1 MLWKKE
7 KYLYSSIFFLI
18 KVNFFLF
25 PFRITFSH
33 SVLLFFPPAFR
44 TSLLCHSVL
53 AIILKHQA
61 LISLTPGHTNAI
73 NISLLCMD
81 QYPTSIMLWTDLI
94 PASFF
99 TPHLTWPTNLHYSSE
114 SSADI
119 NYYILSK
126 TKLFVGDVTKCIHSD
141 SQLLLM
147 EVISL
152 LNPSCWTVI
161 SVLLM

>member
-7 KYLYSSIFFLI
+7 KYLYRSIFFYLST
-18 KVNFFLF
+18 FFK
-25 PFRITFSH
+25 ISIQNN
-33 SVLLFFPPAFR
+33 LLSLSSAFFFPPAFR

-114 SSADI
+114 SSADK

-141 SQLLLM
+141 SQLFLM

>member
-94 PASFF
+94 PASFLL
-99 TPHLTWPTNLHYSSE
+99 PILHGQLICIIHQRALLIKITTFFPRRNFLWEMSP
-114 SSADI
+114 SA
-119 NYYILSK
+119 YTL
-126 TKLFVGDVTKCIHSD
+126 IHS
-141 SQLLLM
+141 S
-147 EVISL
+147 S
-152 LNPSCWTVI
+152 
-161 SVLLM
+161 